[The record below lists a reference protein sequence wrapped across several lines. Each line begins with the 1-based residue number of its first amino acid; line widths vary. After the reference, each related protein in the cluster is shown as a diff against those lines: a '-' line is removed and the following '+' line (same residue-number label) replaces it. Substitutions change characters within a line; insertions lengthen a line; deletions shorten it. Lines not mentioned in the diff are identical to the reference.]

1 MKDLTFDEFVG
12 KGLQGIID
20 TFQGAAK
27 GDEIYRIKA
36 GSSGSFV
43 MMSEAEYNI
52 HHDAL
57 KMLFENAATVPKEWL
72 ERFKP
77 TAEE

>member
-12 KGLQGIID
+12 KGLPKMLD
-20 TFQGAAK
+20 VFQGAAR
-27 GDEIYRIKA
+27 GDAIYRIKTKDC
-36 GSSGSFV
+36 GSFV

-77 TAEE
+77 TSEE